1 MVLLIVSPHTT
12 NLFCEIFQQKLYST
26 KRSRDSICFHSVSV
40 PKLIFFPTMCEIFY
54 HKLDI
59 SRKTI
64 PEDVAMGA
72 KGQCNWFTILLVF
85 IVAKFDYSI

>member
-26 KRSRDSICFHSVSV
+26 KRSRDSICFHSVYYR
-40 PKLIFFPTMCEIFY
+40 LCEIFY